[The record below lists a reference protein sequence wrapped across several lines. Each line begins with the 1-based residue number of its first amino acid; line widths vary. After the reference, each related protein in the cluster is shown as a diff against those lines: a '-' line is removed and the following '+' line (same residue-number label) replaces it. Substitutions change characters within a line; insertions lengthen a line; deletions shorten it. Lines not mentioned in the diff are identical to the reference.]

1 MSAEALEELPG
12 PYEILEMTDRE
23 VRTIRIAG
31 WQLGYMNIK
40 TSEEPE
46 GKMIKALRIFVPAQT
61 KPVGLSWYDIT
72 SQTLIAQLLPFLE
85 QPNFGNK
92 TFVITK
98 YGVAPKARF
107 TVEVK

>member
-1 MSAEALEELPG
+1 
-12 PYEILEMTDRE
+12 MTDRE
-23 VRTIRIAG
+23 VRTLRIAG

-61 KPVGLSWYDIT
+61 KPIGVSWYDIT